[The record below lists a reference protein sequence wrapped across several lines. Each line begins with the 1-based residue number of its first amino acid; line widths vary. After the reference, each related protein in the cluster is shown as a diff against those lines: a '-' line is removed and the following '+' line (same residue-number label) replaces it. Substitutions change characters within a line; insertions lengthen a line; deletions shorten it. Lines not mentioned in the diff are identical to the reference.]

1 MGTTYDLFK
10 KGNYVDNPYNNIF
23 EIKSKDNQNNLISL
37 DKFKSKVILIVN
49 ISPYDK
55 NFKNEW
61 EKLEILKNSINNKF
75 EVLAFPNTQLDSIEQ
90 TQDEINYKIKNEISN
105 NNSGIQLF
113 HKVNINGPEIS
124 EVYKF
129 CLRNSSLFN
138 LRQGK
143 AAPLLNNFSKFL
155 VSQNGQVYSF
165 YEHTISNDELIKNIN
180 YLLAQKKED
189 IRIRKDFIDYNKFY

>member
-61 EKLEILKNSINNKF
+61 EKLEILKKSINNKF